1 MGGKIPKYWEDNRQ
15 EGQGSPNGGTGH
27 KCETYFISPLSGRR
41 KLQVSDFFSLKILCC
56 QDDTCFQLNLTSL
69 KPWDNQYTFVMEM
82 FFLSYVNETMYL
94 FWNLPFF
101 KMVPLKTNFWLITA
115 QQTSIH
121 INCFMAGRWHIL
133 SHTVSKMQVVGEG
146 PGETPSASRCLSYLI
161 NSFLT
166 EGHKTSG
173 WRLALSA
180 PLLMS
185 VSETFSIPFYTLIK
199 LCYTKALEWSRLVHG
214 SKVKS
219 SSSEI
224 QHRSP
229 QAINT
234 RTYGTQKTPK
244 EKKESWEQRTTMG
257 PSSFLNSK
265 QIRMPEESKW
275 CSTCSKIGRET
286 KMNHKEGILKKF
298 TCMWPNELC
307 QGSKITKWRKDGL
320 LNNQKKGNL

>member
-1 MGGKIPKYWEDNRQ
+1 MAGGNY
-15 EGQGSPNGGTGH
+15 
-27 KCETYFISPLSGRR
+27 KCQI
-41 KLQVSDFFSLKILCC
+41 FFSLKILCC

-101 KMVPLKTNFWLITA
+101 KMVPPKTKFWLITA

-133 SHTVSKMQVVGEG
+133 SHTISKMQVVGEG

-173 WRLALSA
+173 WRLACSV

-185 VSETFSIPFYTLIK
+185 VSEAFSIPFYTLIK
-199 LCYTKALEWSRLVHG
+199 LCYTKALEWSRLMVLKLILLLQRSNTVHRKL
-214 SKVKS
+214 STLELREAK
-219 SSSEI
+219 
-224 QHRSP
+224 R
-229 QAINT
+229 
-234 RTYGTQKTPK
+234 RPK
-244 EKKESWEQRTTMG
+244 RKKN
-257 PSSFLNSK
+257 L
-265 QIRMPEESKW
+265 ESKEQQW
-275 CSTCSKIGRET
+275 
-286 KMNHKEGILKKF
+286 
-298 TCMWPNELC
+298 
-307 QGSKITKWRKDGL
+307 GL
-320 LNNQKKGNL
+320 